1 MTKTTP
7 TSLSDISAEIKRSV
21 SKIHCAEN
29 DPGSVAYV
37 RDATPKQRAEYDRRA
52 GVVFDPPLFEF
63 DHVMIDIETMSLS
76 PNNALILSIG
86 MIEFDPTKIDR
97 LLTGAQ
103 DLILPSLEQQLLL
116 SREVSKGTQKF
127 WREQKSEAS
136 NHWTREGGRTNLS
149 AVFRTVEMFCRDKSR
164 VWAKGTQFDLSNL
177 VELNRQL
184 GGDGQDA
191 LWHYQAPR
199 DMRTFV
205 KETPATRL
213 VPIGDALDIP
223 GVPHEPVYDCIS
235 QAWQVW
241 SHWNMP

>member
-1 MTKTTP
+1 MTKISHSNAP
-7 TSLSDISAEIKRSV
+7 EFTSIDDL
-21 SKIHCAEN
+21 
-29 DPGSVAYV
+29 Y
-37 RDATPKQRAEYDRRA
+37 
-52 GVVFDPPLFEF
+52 F

-86 MIEFDPTKIDR
+86 MIEFDPTPIGELAIGKR
-97 LLTGAQ
+97 ELV
-103 DLILPSLEQQLLL
+103 LPNLEQQLLL
-116 SREVSKGTQKF
+116 GREVSAGTQKF
-127 WREQKSEAS
+127 WKAQKREANEHWSSGEQGHLSLAS
-136 NHWTREGGRTNLS
+136 VCR
-149 AVFRTVEMFCRDKSR
+149 VVQMFCASATR
-164 VWAKGTQFDLSNL
+164 VWANGTQFDLSNL

-184 GGDGQDA
+184 GNDGQDA

-241 SHWNMP
+241 SHWNTP

>member
-1 MTKTTP
+1 MTSP
-7 TSLSDISAEIKRSV
+7 

-37 RDATPKQRAEYDRRA
+37 RNATPHQRAEYDLRA
-52 GVVFDPPLFEF
+52 GVGLPNRPF
-63 DHVMIDIETMSLS
+63 DHVMIDIETMSLH

-86 MIEFDPTKIDR
+86 MIEFDPVQTEAGLVI
-97 LLTGAQ
+97 GAK

-116 SREVSKGTQKF
+116 GREVSKGTQKF
-127 WREQKSEAS
+127 WREQRPEAS
-136 NHWTREGGRTNLS
+136 NHWTREGGRTNLA
-149 AVFRTVEMFCRDKSR
+149 AVCRTVEMFCRDKSR
-164 VWAKGTQFDLSNL
+164 VWANGTQFDLSNL

-184 GGDGQDA
+184 GGDGQEA

-205 KETPATRL
+205 KETPGTRL
-213 VPIGDALDIP
+213 IPVGDALDIP
-223 GVPHEPVYDCIS
+223 GVAHEPVYDCIV

-241 SHWNMP
+241 AHWNMP

>member
-1 MTKTTP
+1 MTKISHSNAP
-7 TSLSDISAEIKRSV
+7 EFTSIDDL
-21 SKIHCAEN
+21 
-29 DPGSVAYV
+29 Y
-37 RDATPKQRAEYDRRA
+37 
-52 GVVFDPPLFEF
+52 F
-63 DHVMIDIETMSLS
+63 DHVMIYIETMSLS

-86 MIEFDPTKIDR
+86 MIEFDPTPIGELAIGKR
-97 LLTGAQ
+97 ELV
-103 DLILPSLEQQLLL
+103 LPNLEQQLLL
-116 SREVSKGTQKF
+116 GREVSAGTQKF
-127 WREQKSEAS
+127 WKAQKREANEHWSSGEQGHLSLAS
-136 NHWTREGGRTNLS
+136 VCR
-149 AVFRTVEMFCRDKSR
+149 VVQMFCASATR
-164 VWAKGTQFDLSNL
+164 VWANGTQFDLSNL

-184 GGDGQDA
+184 GNDGQDA

-241 SHWNMP
+241 SHWNTP

>member
-1 MTKTTP
+1 MTSHT
-7 TSLSDISAEIKRSV
+7 
-21 SKIHCAEN
+21 KIHCAEN

-37 RDATPKQRAEYDRRA
+37 RDATPELRAEFDRRA
-52 GVVFDPPLFEF
+52 GVGLPNPPQF
-63 DHVMIDIETMSLS
+63 MIDIETMSLH

-86 MIEFDPTKIDR
+86 MIEFDPSPIDGLFIGSR
-97 LLTGAQ
+97 S
-103 DLILPSLEQQLLL
+103 LILPNIEQQLLL
-116 SREVSKGTQKF
+116 GREVSAGTQKF
-127 WREQKSEAS
+127 WKDQKREAS
-136 NHWTREGGRTNLS
+136 AHWTDLEKERLNLAS
-149 AVFRTVEMFCRDKSR
+149 VCNLVRLFCQGATR
-164 VWAKGTQFDLSNL
+164 VWANGTQFDLSNL

-241 SHWNMP
+241 AHWSQP

>member
-1 MTKTTP
+1 MTSHT
-7 TSLSDISAEIKRSV
+7 
-21 SKIHCAEN
+21 KIHCAEN

-52 GVVFDPPLFEF
+52 GVPKISHANAPEFIPVDDLHF
-63 DHVMIDIETMSLS
+63 DHVMIDIETMSLH

-86 MIEFDPTKIDR
+86 MIEFDPTKTDCLI
-97 LLTGAQ
+97 TGSQ
-103 DLILPSLEQQLLL
+103 DLILPNLEQQLLL
-116 SREVSKGTQKF
+116 GREVSKGTQKF
-127 WREQKSEAS
+127 WREQKPEAS
-136 NHWTREGGRTNLS
+136 NHWTREGGRTNLA
-149 AVFRTVEMFCRDKSR
+149 AVFRTIEMFCRDKSR
-164 VWAKGTQFDLSNL
+164 VWANGPQFDLSNL

-199 DMRTFV
+199 DMRTFCR
-205 KETPATRL
+205 ETPATRL

-241 SHWNMP
+241 SHWGNS